1 MNENRQCSECGEV
14 KEISSFPRKK
24 NGHHAR
30 QSYCKTCSR
39 RMTYEKSYVKV
50 KLEYE
55 KKQFAKQILNACL
68 SCKAPLIGYM
78 LNSKYCQ
85 SCKEEIRRVWKK
97 NDYTKNRTTRLHYY
111 KVNSIEVNGKNRIRE
126 QRRREEVT
134 DRYVTKLLREKHG
147 FTPEQLRDHPQIV
160 EVKRLILKIKRA
172 CRTSQN
178 SGTA

>member
-1 MNENRQCSECGEV
+1 MNENQTCSECGKV
-14 KEISSFPRKK
+14 QEISSFPRKK
-24 NGHHAR
+24 NGHPAR

-39 RMTYEKSYVKV
+39 RMTSEKSYSKV
-50 KLEYE
+50 KQAYE
-55 KKQFAKQILNACL
+55 EKQLSKQTQNACL

-78 LNSKYCQ
+78 LNRKYCQ
-85 SCKEEIRRVWKK
+85 SCKKEIRKVWKK
-97 NDYTKNRTTRLHYY
+97 RDYTKNRTAYLHYY

-126 QRRREEVT
+126 QRRRAEVT

-147 FTPEQLRDHPQIV
+147 FTTEQLREHPQIV